1 MELQLEAFEYFL
13 ISESN
18 AQLINDRLFG
28 ILLLEN
34 GELTK
39 EFILEE
45 NFNKYIHIVFTDDY
59 PNAEAIKSKIPADNN
74 SFPIVILK

>member
-13 ISESN
+13 INEAN
-18 AQLINDRLFG
+18 AQLIDDKLFG

-34 GELTK
+34 GELLK

-45 NFNKYIHIVFTDDY
+45 NFNKYVHIFLTDDY
-59 PNAEAIKSKIPADNN
+59 PNAEDIKNKIPED
-74 SFPIVILK
+74 SGGYPIVTLK

>member
-13 ISESN
+13 INEAN
-18 AQLINDRLFG
+18 AQLISDKLFG

-34 GELTK
+34 GELLK

-45 NFNKYIHIVFTDDY
+45 NFNKYVHIFLTDDY
-59 PNAEAIKSKIPADNN
+59 PNASDIKSKIPEDA
-74 SFPIVILK
+74 SGFPIVTLK

>member
-13 ISESN
+13 ISEKNS
-18 AQLINDRLFG
+18 QLINDKLFG

-45 NFNKYIHIVFTDDY
+45 NFDKYNHIFLTEDY
-59 PNAEAIKSKIPADNN
+59 PNADDIKSKIPDD
-74 SFPIVILK
+74 SDGFPIVTLI

>member
-13 ISESN
+13 INEKN
-18 AQLINDRLFG
+18 AQLIDDKLFG

-34 GELTK
+34 GELSK

-45 NFNKYIHIVFTDDY
+45 NFNKYVHIFLTEDY
-59 PNAEAIKSKIPADNN
+59 PNADDIKSKIPDD
-74 SFPIVILK
+74 SDGFPIVVLK

>member
-13 ISESN
+13 INESN
-18 AQLINDRLFG
+18 AQLIDDKLFG

-34 GELTK
+34 EELSK

-45 NFNKYIHIVFTDDY
+45 NFNKYVHIFFTEDY
-59 PNAEAIKSKIPADNN
+59 PNAADIKSKIPAEAGGY
-74 SFPIVILK
+74 PIVTLK